1 MILSIAA
8 RDSNRERSRPFF
20 LIPCFLRIPIMSPRV
35 TLLILL
41 ALTLTTNARAEK
53 LIPISELQKG
63 GLPRK
68 ISQVS
73 LKKSGT
79 KILVVKT
86 VASRS
91 KSIYKMLDFKT
102 GQPVTFQAEQ
112 IAITAIADKPAT
124 MENFRKQLNSANNI
138 LIKVHPIRDKKLIT
152 SKSRIIVVIT
162 AKGALDTTPAGKQLE
177 NAFQGLLNDAKKLLV
192 FQKTKVGKLAD
203 ELDAVGNSWIKFRK
217 KTEFIQALE
226 FVERGRNRIES
237 LAFNLGLKN
246 LLLPE
251 NERIPETFDLQDEVD
266 SYVAEL
272 KIYSRLYKELKRK
285 EQLAEELER
294 GNAALIAS
302 IEAFQQKQ
310 REQRTKTMNSLV
322 AEFEVLTAKADL
334 IRADQEFQLDTL
346 LIRHSIR
353 EQEIEE
359 YRQWLEAEAAAEA
372 ERVAQEYYDQV
383 DYGSDWNNFQLMHQT
398 DRMMFNSFYSNSWDH
413 RAATDGRQ

>member
-1 MILSIAA
+1 
-8 RDSNRERSRPFF
+8 
-20 LIPCFLRIPIMSPRV
+20 MSPRV

-63 GLPRK
+63 GLPKR
-68 ISQVS
+68 IGQVT

-79 KILVVKT
+79 KILIVKMVV
-86 VASRS
+86 SRM
-91 KSIYKMLDFKT
+91 KSIYKLLDFET
-102 GQPVTFQAEQ
+102 GQPVTFQANQ
-112 IAITAIADKPAT
+112 IAITAVADKPAT
-124 MENFRKQLNSANNI
+124 LENFRQQLDSANNF

-152 SKSRIIVVIT
+152 SEARIIVVIT
-162 AKGALDTTPAGKQLE
+162 SKGALDTTSEGKQIE
-177 NAFQGLLNDAKKLLV
+177 NAFRGLLNDSKKLLV
-192 FQKTKVGKLAD
+192 FQKTKVRKLAD
-203 ELDAVGNSWIKFRK
+203 ELDAVGNSWVKFHKR
-217 KTEFIQALE
+217 TEIVQALE

-237 LAFNLGLKN
+237 LAFSLSIRNLCLSDAD
-246 LLLPE
+246 
-251 NERIPETFDLQDEVD
+251 RVPETFALEDEID
-266 SYVAEL
+266 AYVAEL

-285 EQLAEELER
+285 EQLAEEMKR
-294 GNAALIAS
+294 QSAALIAS

-310 REQRTKTMNSLV
+310 RERRTKTINSLI

-334 IRADQEFQLDTL
+334 IRADQEFQLDSL

-359 YRQWLEAEAAAEA
+359 YRQWLEAEQAAEA

-413 RAATDGRQ
+413 RPATDGRQ